1 MIALVSHDLAWCVRR
16 LNNDVRILLQA
27 NPRSVFLAG
36 GYIRSCITREPI
48 ADVDLFISASADL
61 KKHVGALTGTSDPGD
76 LITYTQNAATIHWKP
91 RVQIIHRWTFENA
104 QDGIERFDFTIARA
118 AIWFDGQQW
127 QSACDESYYSDLAA
141 KRIVYCAP
149 QRDEEPG
156 GSLLRLLKFYRR
168 GYTAPLDTIG
178 AILARIANNVDAAT
192 EIGMAGEFTRLLR
205 EVDPAVVS
213 RSLQLP
219 NATETLAAP
228 PEDEDEEVE
237 F

>member
-1 MIALVSHDLAWCVRR
+1 MTLVPHDLAWCVRR

-27 NPRSVFLAG
+27 NPGSVFLAG

-48 ADVDLFISASADL
+48 ADLDLFISSAADL
-61 KKHVGALTGTSDPGD
+61 KKHVRALTGVSEAGD

-104 QDGIERFDFTIARA
+104 HEGIERFDFTIARA

-127 QSACDESYYSDLAA
+127 QSVCDESYYPDLAA

-205 EVDPAVVS
+205 EVDPAVVA
-213 RSLQLP
+213 RSSQLP